1 MSKPEI
7 AWYEP
12 AEPGVTAM
20 RRQHRRHDD
29 LWVRLSDY
37 EALAEELDRQSVI
50 TGDYIARAQRMG
62 DENAELRAA
71 LQSERDRYFREVYGL
86 NNEGDPIGGDPA
98 GGYVNQI
105 AMLREALA
113 QTDALASEAAR
124 RNEDMGRRVHELED
138 ELARIIGVRDGA
150 ALVIE
155 QHLLDLKLDAE
166 RYRAMRD
173 IVVNESAMNPDQYD
187 AEADRLIGYA
197 ATQSQQ
203 AKP

>member
-1 MSKPEI
+1 MSSEI

-20 RRQHRRHDD
+20 RRKHRRHDD

-62 DENAELRAA
+62 DENAELRAE
-71 LQSERDRYFREVYGL
+71 LQTERDRYFREVYGL

-105 AMLREALA
+105 AELRAANDRL
-113 QTDALASEAAR
+113 DRLASARAAENEVLHNALESLLNRYVEAIGNEGIECYRAR
-124 RNEDMGRRVHELED
+124 
-138 ELARIIGVRDGA
+138 A
-150 ALVIE
+150 AL
-155 QHLLDLKLDAE
+155 
-166 RYRAMRD
+166 
-173 IVVNESAMNPDQYD
+173 
-187 AEADRLIGYA
+187 
-197 ATQSQQ
+197 SQQ